1 MLTYTSLANI
11 VVCRSLK
18 VAVAFPFHRHPWLGE
33 PIHHALAIFLT
44 GLQAHIF
51 MGAAK
56 GHGIPRAGVQ
66 DEEQQEVSGHF
77 GQAALSRMF
86 STNRARCSSMKF
98 WVTL

>member
-1 MLTYTSLANI
+1 
-11 VVCRSLK
+11 
-18 VAVAFPFHRHPWLGE
+18 
-33 PIHHALAIFLT
+33 
-44 GLQAHIF
+44 

-86 STNRARCSSMKF
+86 STNRARCSSMKL